1 MQQRRELLDSM
12 SSPHGL
18 LNRRVGLNNVE
29 HHYPVILVE
38 MTHGARIVSGGLT
51 LYDMIGKTV
60 RACSSNFGAI
70 PREDPPNMPPILSA
84 IRPQRVL
91 LRYSIAPRGRA
102 V

>member
-18 LNRRVGLNNVE
+18 LYRRVGLNNVE

-51 LYDMIGKTV
+51 LDDMIGKTV
-60 RACSSNFGAI
+60 RACSNLGAI
-70 PREDPPNMPPILSA
+70 PREAPPQYATHSVGYTAPTGSSPI
-84 IRPQRVL
+84 
-91 LRYSIAPRGRA
+91 
-102 V
+102 